1 MSKATKQQ
9 TGRRSR
15 RPSLAPGSAY
25 WPLFKHM
32 SQEHGLTLLDSEME
46 DICQVV
52 LNMRPGMDLK
62 GFTAKQWAEIRKS
75 YRNTPNGEL
84 RRGAKD

>member
-1 MSKATKQQ
+1 
-9 TGRRSR
+9 
-15 RPSLAPGSAY
+15 
-25 WPLFKHM
+25 M

-75 YRNTPNGEL
+75 YRNTPNDKRSD
-84 RRGAKD
+84 RRK